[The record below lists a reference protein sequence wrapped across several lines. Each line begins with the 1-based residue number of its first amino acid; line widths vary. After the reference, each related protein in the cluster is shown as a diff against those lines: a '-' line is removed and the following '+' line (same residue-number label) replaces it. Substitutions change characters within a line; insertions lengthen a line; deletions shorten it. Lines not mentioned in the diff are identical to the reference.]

1 MPLERRLALLDWASR
16 TDAWI
21 VEDDYISE
29 FRYEGSPLEA
39 LQALD
44 RNGRVIYIGTFS
56 KILFPALRL
65 AYLVLPRSL
74 VRPFLAAK
82 WVSDRFS
89 TLLPQEALADFIA
102 SGQFER
108 YLRRAGSR
116 NAARRRALIEALREH
131 FGERI
136 EVAGENTGVHLLV
149 WLNHVGP
156 RDVESIIA
164 RAARAGVGLYPITPY
179 YSHLPRRAGLL
190 FGYASLTEAEIRA
203 GIRRLAATFTASE

>member
-1 MPLERRLALLDWASR
+1 MPLERRMALLDWASR
-16 TDAWI
+16 ADAWI

-56 KILFPALRL
+56 KTLFPALRL
-65 AYLVLPRSL
+65 AYLVLPRPL

-82 WVSDRFS
+82 WISDRFS
-89 TLLPQEALADFIA
+89 TMLPQEALAEFIA

-116 NAARRRALIEALREH
+116 NAARRRALIEALRKE

-149 WLNHVGP
+149 WLNDVRL
-156 RDVESIIA
+156 RDLEALVT
-164 RAARAGVGLYPITPY
+164 RAAQAGVGLYPISPY
-179 YSHLPRRAGLL
+179 YASPPARSGLL
-190 FGYASLTEAEIRA
+190 FGYASLTEAEIRT
-203 GIRRLAATFTASE
+203 GIRRLAEVM